1 MAVPP
6 QALPFWIMLGELA
19 TGYDFCGTV
28 ITVPYKCIVKSRR
41 VCGGISI
48 YLPNLKGVSSNVAK

>member
-28 ITVPYKCIVKSRR
+28 ITVPYTDIENACRTDANACIDLHSD
-41 VCGGISI
+41 
-48 YLPNLKGVSSNVAK
+48 L